1 MGLGKWLALAG
12 GIAGTAFTGN
22 PTFAMM
28 GVSGFNALNNKEGV
42 DKAVGQQQAA
52 TDQAVGVNRETLG
65 PYAQRGNTAGN
76 TLMGLM
82 GLGPLPGQAGFGG
95 AQTTAPADTMMP
107 APLPTVKGPEGGGEN
122 VPSDAPARRVPM
134 VQNPD
139 AAMTQASMSSQS
151 GYGPRFAGLGS
162 MGSLVPVRGP
172 NGQTYRIP
180 PDRLEEALSQGGVQ
194 L

>member
-52 TDQAVGVNRETLG
+52 TNQALGANEQALG
-65 PYAQRGNTAGN
+65 PYVQRGNTAGN

-82 GLGPLPGQAGFGG
+82 GLGPLPGQPGFDQTAKPP
-95 AQTTAPADTMMP
+95 AQDVAPM
-107 APLPTVKGPEGGGEN
+107 PLPTVKGAEGGGEN
-122 VPSDAPARRVPM
+122 VPSDAPSRRLPM

-139 AAMTQASMSSQS
+139 ATMTQASLSSQS
-151 GYGPRFAGLGS
+151 GYGPRFGGLSS
-162 MGSLVPVRGP
+162 MGGGLVPVRGP